1 MMTTEIS
8 GVPAPIQAR
17 ETYYTTE
24 EVCSML
30 RVANS
35 TVRRW
40 MSLGKLRYLKIDGA
54 VRIPASALAE
64 HTRGGPQ

>member
-1 MMTTEIS
+1 MTTETS
-8 GVPAPIQAR
+8 GVHASTLMQD
-17 ETYYTTE
+17 TYYTTE
-24 EVCSML
+24 EVRQQL
-30 RVANS
+30 RVAHS

-64 HTRGGPQ
+64 HLRGGDQ

>member
-1 MMTTEIS
+1 MMTTQAS
-8 GVPAPIQAR
+8 GVPTSTLMQD
-17 ETYYTTE
+17 TYYTVE
-24 EVCSML
+24 EVCQQL
-30 RVANS
+30 KVANS

-64 HTRGGPQ
+64 HLQGGHQ